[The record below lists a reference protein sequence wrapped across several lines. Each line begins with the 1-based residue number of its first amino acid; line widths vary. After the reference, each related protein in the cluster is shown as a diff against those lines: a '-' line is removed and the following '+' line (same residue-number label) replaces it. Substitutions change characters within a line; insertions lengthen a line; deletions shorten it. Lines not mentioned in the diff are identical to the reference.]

1 MELEENKVTIATIKQ
16 YLGFLVHNVDE
27 FTKLEFCSLKGWF
40 LYSLSLVIVICVP
53 CVLFLIITGLLSGNI
68 SWDLLIG
75 VSIIPFIFIL
85 PLTLT
90 LTFFYNY
97 KLPKKL
103 RRNILL
109 GLEQQQWDSP
119 ILQVGKREFE
129 CMKEGFFFRTEAR
142 IWENKGREKWYICM
156 IVPYYLSKE
165 IENKGKYVDDMVG
178 YLKERSIFEIKQDMA
193 FFTVEF
199 KIFAKLDLTK
209 SITELLYVM
218 KRFGLKAC
226 TTYSP
231 IAILNEVHNTPEILA
246 MTAFDVEI
254 DQRWMDWANKM
265 IEAGFINEN
274 MKNFAGHVPSK
285 ENHKILKE
293 QMEALIC
300 EFNLN
305 IDKDDVLTN
314 YIGFLLYENRLGNR
328 TVLDVIESLNSL
340 YLASGIPE
348 LQHFSRL
355 YKAKVELDRTG
366 EQIFWTKEVLS
377 QDNVDSYIINY
388 LSAFYEKRMPE
399 YFDTRIT

>member
-1 MELEENKVTIATIKQ
+1 
-16 YLGFLVHNVDE
+16 
-27 FTKLEFCSLKGWF
+27 
-40 LYSLSLVIVICVP
+40 
-53 CVLFLIITGLLSGNI
+53 
-68 SWDLLIG
+68 
-75 VSIIPFIFIL
+75 
-85 PLTLT
+85 
-90 LTFFYNY
+90 
-97 KLPKKL
+97 
-103 RRNILL
+103 
-109 GLEQQQWDSP
+109 
-119 ILQVGKREFE
+119 
-129 CMKEGFFFRTEAR
+129 
-142 IWENKGREKWYICM
+142 M

-199 KIFAKLDLTK
+199 KIFAKLNLTK

-231 IAILNEVHNTPEILA
+231 LAILNEVHNTPEILA
-246 MTAFDVEI
+246 MTAFDVEL

-328 TVLDVIESLNSL
+328 MVLDVIESLNNL

-348 LQHFSRL
+348 LQHFSHL

-388 LSAFYEKRMPE
+388 LLAFYEKRMPE
-399 YFDTRIT
+399 YFDTRIA